1 MARAR
6 RVDAEGL
13 WHHVMNRGSGRRV
26 VFADNSERRYFLGLL
41 GDFEERFGVE
51 VHAYCLMG
59 NHFHLLVRSVGG
71 SLSEAMQHLSANF
84 TRYVNHRRDV
94 DGPIF
99 RGRFHSVP
107 VVEPEHLQVLCRYIH
122 RNPIGVV
129 PPSRLRTYP
138 WSSLPAL
145 LGLRAR
151 PAWLRCQ
158 TVLGWFGHDAAR
170 LAEFVEVDE
179 CEVAEPEWLGELP
192 VECTDG
198 DAGDQAVS
206 FGLNEGAAPREVLI
220 DLETKLARIRE
231 VSRTD
236 IHDTG
241 SGARDHSRLVL
252 ALLARDELGL
262 AVGDIADFYGVS
274 ASYIRTATT
283 RARRR
288 LETDNE
294 FRAVVELL
302 RLHAA

>member
-1 MARAR
+1 
-6 RVDAEGL
+6 
-13 WHHVMNRGSGRRV
+13 MNRGSGRRV
-26 VFADNSERRYFLGLL
+26 VFADNGERRYFLGLL

-59 NHFHLLVRSVGG
+59 NHFHLLVRSGDG

-122 RNPIGVV
+122 RNPIGIV

-151 PAWLRCQ
+151 PGWLRCQ

-179 CEVAEPEWLGELP
+179 FDVEEPEWLAQIPAGSTAGVPEDRA
-192 VECTDG
+192 VGRMDG
-198 DAGDQAVS
+198 AEPED
-206 FGLNEGAAPREVLI
+206 VLI
-220 DLETKLARIRE
+220 DLETRLARIRD
-231 VSRTD
+231 VSRRD
-236 IHDTG
+236 IHETG
-241 SGARDHSRLVL
+241 SGSRDHSRLVL
-252 ALLARDELGL
+252 ALVARDDMGLAAADLAR
-262 AVGDIADFYGVS
+262 FYGVS
-274 ASYIRTATT
+274 SSYVRTATT
-283 RARRR
+283 RARQRHR
-288 LETDNE
+288 SDSE
-294 FRAVVELL
+294 FRALVETL
-302 RLHAA
+302 RFEAARER